1 VIRLV
6 SSRLPDETSEQ
17 VRRSHHEAIEE
28 LQREIR
34 ALRAS
39 AGRPGW
45 EYIDT
50 TEHKGAATDKVILRG
65 DFNADRDREYLFEGR
80 ILPTTGT
87 NHRIRF
93 GPRGSFSETTYDGEV
108 IQTTTA
114 STPTNEL
121 WITGTIN
128 APGRVDFSLWVT
140 KRPNGGMTY
149 YGHGVQAN
157 AVPGG
162 RILIF
167 AGEDANTA
175 NINAWAFGSDNSTV
189 EGGSTVTAWRRRRR

>member
-28 LQREIR
+28 LQRELR

-39 AGRPGW
+39 AARPGW

-50 TEHKGAATDKVILRG
+50 TEHRGAATDKVILRG
-65 DFNADRDREYLFEGR
+65 DFNADRDRDYYFEGR
-80 ILPTTGT
+80 ILTTTGT
-87 NHRIRF
+87 DHRIRF

-128 APGRVDFSLWVT
+128 GVIYVDFSLYVT
-140 KRPNGGMTY
+140 KHPNGGLTY
-149 YGHGVQAN
+149 YGFGSQATTG
-157 AVPGG
+157 PSG

-175 NINAWAFGSDNSTV
+175 NINAWAFGSDDSTLKA
-189 EGGSTVTAWRRRRR
+189 GSTVTAWRRRRR